1 MFCLPQNLKI
11 VKLYH
16 GAANAVACDIISVK
30 NAVGPIWFVTFHYS
44 GGGDTDLVLSLVEG
58 VSVSSCATAI
68 TTTFPIW
75 SDTDAGTSSDT
86 LVRQT
91 DAYNYTIDTGAGTD
105 YLVVFQWDPAKQT
118 EGYDCISIADSG
130 GNASNTCTI
139 LAMFESRYA
148 SDSLP
153 SAIID

>member
-1 MFCLPQNLKI
+1 MFFPEQCKI

-16 GAANAVACDIISVK
+16 GAADSIACDVISAK
-30 NAVGPIWFVTFHYS
+30 NAVGPIWFVIFHYS
-44 GGGDTDLVLSLVEG
+44 GGGDLDLTLSLVEG

-68 TTTFPIW
+68 TETFPIW

-91 DAYNYTIDTGAGTD
+91 DAYNYKIDTGAGTD
-105 YLVVFQWDPAKQT
+105 YMVVFQWDPAKQT

-130 GNASNTCTI
+130 GHGSNTCTI
-139 LAMFESRYA
+139 LAIYESKYQGA
-148 SDSLP
+148 SLP